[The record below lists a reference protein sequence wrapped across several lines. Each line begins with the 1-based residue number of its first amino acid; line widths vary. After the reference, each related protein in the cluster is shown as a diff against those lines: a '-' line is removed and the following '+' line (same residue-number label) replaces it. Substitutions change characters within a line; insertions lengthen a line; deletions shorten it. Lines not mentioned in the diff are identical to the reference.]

1 MVVPTDVIDI
11 YEHAFYVDYQNR
23 KTDYVE
29 KFIVIRWF
37 AGAFLRWNR
46 LPSVRASVEMS
57 FRYARDVPW
66 KD

>member
-29 KFIVIRWF
+29 KSIDIRSF
-37 AGAFLRWNR
+37 LGAFLRQER
-46 LPSVRASVEMS
+46 TRSVRPTVEMS
-57 FRYARDVPW
+57 LWNACGVS
-66 KD
+66 

>member
-29 KFIVIRWF
+29 KLIDIRWF
-37 AGAFLRWNR
+37 DGTC
-46 LPSVRASVEMS
+46 
-57 FRYARDVPW
+57 
-66 KD
+66 

>member
-29 KFIVIRWF
+29 KFIDIRWF
-37 AGAFLRWNR
+37 AGANTLKSLNSLIFDAQDL
-46 LPSVRASVEMS
+46 
-57 FRYARDVPW
+57 
-66 KD
+66 

>member
-29 KFIVIRWF
+29 KFIDIRWF
-37 AGAFLRWNR
+37 DDAL
-46 LPSVRASVEMS
+46 
-57 FRYARDVPW
+57 
-66 KD
+66 